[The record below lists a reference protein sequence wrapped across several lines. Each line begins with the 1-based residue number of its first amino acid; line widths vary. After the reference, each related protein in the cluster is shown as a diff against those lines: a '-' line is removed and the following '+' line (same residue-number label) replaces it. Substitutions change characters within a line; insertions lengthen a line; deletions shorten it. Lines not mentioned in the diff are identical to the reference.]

1 MLMNRIRSQQLF
13 VLAILA
19 SGCFFSCMVGK
30 NYQQPALDM
39 PGQYRN
45 GKAGEDSS
53 SIAKMPWKTFFSDTT
68 LEQLI
73 DSAVS
78 HNYDL
83 QLAIKNIETA
93 AQMLHQARLGQ
104 LPQVDL
110 TVSATSNIPSKNSL
124 NGFNAS
130 AYLGTDHYEDYNI
143 ALGLSWE
150 ADIWGK
156 IKRKKLQAYDQF
168 LQSAEV
174 KKAVQTQLVAEVAA
188 GYYNLLMLDK
198 QMEVAQESYVLDD
211 STLSIIK
218 LEYDAGQTNA
228 LAVEQA
234 NAQVDAA
241 ALLIPQTEQAIA
253 LQEDALRVLQ
263 AELPSAIHRPS
274 KLDQFQIPEEYATGI
289 PVQLVSLRP
298 DVRASELALR
308 AANEAVG
315 IAKANLYPSLVI
327 GISGGFDTYLFG
339 EWLAIPA
346 SLFGTAAGSLTQP
359 IFHQDQLKT
368 QYKLA
373 EIDREKSVIDFRKSV
388 LVAVGEVSDA
398 LVKMEKLKTQEQIAS
413 QRADTLQNATRN
425 ASLLYKS
432 GMANYL
438 EVITAQ
444 ATALQSQLDVAD
456 LKRQRLD
463 ALVELYRSLGGGWQ

>member
-1 MLMNRIRSQQLF
+1 MNGLTKHTI
-13 VLAILA
+13 ILA
-19 SGCFFSCMVGK
+19 TAFLGWSFFSCTVGK
-30 NYQQPALDM
+30 NYTRPSVDLPSA
-39 PGQYRN
+39 YRN
-45 GKAGEDSS
+45 SNSATDTVNMGQV
-53 SIAKMPWKTFFSDTT
+53 PWKAFFADTT

-78 HNYDL
+78 RNYDL

-93 AQMLHQARLGQ
+93 AQILHQSRLGQ

-110 TVSATSNIPSKNSL
+110 AVTATSNIPSKNSL
-124 NGFNAS
+124 NGYSAN
-130 AYLGTDHYEDYNI
+130 AYLGTSHYEDYNI

-156 IKRKKLQAYDQF
+156 IKRKKLEAYDQY

-188 GYYNLLMLDK
+188 GYYNLLMLDE
-198 QMEVAQESYVLDD
+198 QMQVARENYMLDD

-234 NAQVDAA
+234 NAQVNAA

-263 AELPSAIHRPS
+263 AELPSAIIRPS
-274 KLDQFQIPEEYATGI
+274 TLNQFQIPEDYASGI

-298 DVRASELALR
+298 DVRASELALQ

-315 IAKANLYPSLVI
+315 IAKANMYPSLVI

-373 EIDREKSVIDFRKSV
+373 EIDREKSVIQFRKSV

-398 LVKMEKLKTQEQIAS
+398 LVKMEKLKTQEQIARE
-413 QRADTLQNATRN
+413 RADTLQNATRN

-438 EVITAQ
+438 EVIAAQ

-456 LKRQRLD
+456 LKRQRLT